1 MREAPEWACRSLPM
15 RMLEHIHEGTHLC
28 LGSPPLHAVCYVA
41 SMCARVSSH
50 QGSVI
55 LAKTLSIRY
64 YTYYIIL
71 GINTTGIM
79 GL

>member
-1 MREAPEWACRSLPM
+1 MFELVGCVARASPM
-15 RMLEHIHEGTHLC
+15 GVGC
-28 LGSPPLHAVCYVA
+28 
-41 SMCARVSSH
+41 VSAMVNFF